1 VWQRIC
7 TGKREGF
14 PALGHPSGTPAGAE
28 RIVDAAD
35 EGFERFHSVL
45 HGNDCRR
52 TPLHGVFDT
61 AKVNFSIV
69 PVEGFDSFRGPGV
82 RNLDLSVARSFR
94 LNERLGL
101 KFGIEAFDL
110 LNHANFQ
117 QGAVDNGQYTTTER
131 CAPQPDGPC
140 TALADLGRCGKQH
153 FRKPIFSSPK
163 YGSREFAALGA
174 LQFLQRKDG

>member
-1 VWQRIC
+1 M
-7 TGKREGF
+7 
-14 PALGHPSGTPAGAE
+14 
-28 RIVDAAD
+28 DAAD

-52 TPLHGVFDT
+52 TPLHGGVDT
-61 AKVNFSIV
+61 AEVNFSIV

-101 KFGIEAFDL
+101 KFGIEAFDV

-140 TALADLGRCGKQH
+140 TALPIWDAAVNSTFG
-153 FRKPIFSSPK
+153 KPIFSSPK
-163 YGSREFAALGA
+163 YGSRN
-174 LQFLQRKDG
+174 LQPSARFNFCSARTAKNASAQ